1 MLDSLDGLMLVFQ
14 KLLSDATKFGASFF
28 SSPGAAIFGV
38 LLMLISTTSSSYF
51 TGRALLGCS
60 VSASADGRAVGFLV
74 GGIVVGFGVTGDAD
88 GDNVGRRVGRRL
100 GAAVSGTEVV
110 GSRQTKS
117 SVFRTHIFLSMS
129 NTKAPFGPL
138 RQGIGP
144 NILTPFEQ

>member
-1 MLDSLDGLMLVFQ
+1 MLDSLDGMMLVFQ

-51 TGRALLGCS
+51 TGRALLGWS
-60 VSASADGRAVGFLV
+60 VVSADGRTVGLLV
-74 GGIVVGFGVTGDAD
+74 GGIVVGFGVIGDAD